1 MDLGL
6 RGRRALV
13 TGGSKGIGYAVAEE
27 LVREGAHVAI
37 CARHQDEVDAAA
49 AQLRAGGATVHAQ
62 VADVT
67 VPEQVTDFVEAAAAA
82 LGGIDVLV
90 NNAGAAHPGT
100 FATLADEDWQ
110 ADLDATPPRS
120 PVSSPSWPATGPA
133 TSPGLDRRG
142 RRDGPLRL
150 SRPGGG
156 ADVALA
162 DALTAKQS

>member
-49 AQLRAGGATVHAQ
+49 AQLRA
-62 VADVT
+62 
-67 VPEQVTDFVEAAAAA
+67 
-82 LGGIDVLV
+82 
-90 NNAGAAHPGT
+90 
-100 FATLADEDWQ
+100 
-110 ADLDATPPRS
+110 DLDATPPRS

-150 SRPGGG
+150 SRPGGE
-156 ADVALA
+156 ADVPLA